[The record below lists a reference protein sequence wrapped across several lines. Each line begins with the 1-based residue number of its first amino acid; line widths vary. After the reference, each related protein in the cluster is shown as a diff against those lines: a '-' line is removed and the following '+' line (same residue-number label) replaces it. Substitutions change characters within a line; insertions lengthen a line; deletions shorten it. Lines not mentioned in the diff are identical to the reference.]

1 MKRWLATAAM
11 VLGLVGVLM
20 APAHADPTNAPN
32 AQPLVLTCENGATLD
47 VVVVPGRGN
56 WTPALVTDSNQV
68 IVPFS
73 FDITVTNADTGEVI
87 VHEVT
92 TKEAVNRVDTTT
104 CQWSDTFEEGGQTFE
119 FVGIVEVLTR
129 LLG

>member
-11 VLGLVGVLM
+11 VIGLLGVLM

-32 AQPLVLTCENGATLD
+32 AQPLELTCENGATLD

-73 FDITVTNADTGEVI
+73 FDITVTNADTGEVV
-87 VHEVT
+87 VHETT
-92 TKEAVNRVDTTT
+92 TKEPVNRVDTTT
-104 CQWSDTFEEGGQTFE
+104 CQWSGTFEENGQTFE